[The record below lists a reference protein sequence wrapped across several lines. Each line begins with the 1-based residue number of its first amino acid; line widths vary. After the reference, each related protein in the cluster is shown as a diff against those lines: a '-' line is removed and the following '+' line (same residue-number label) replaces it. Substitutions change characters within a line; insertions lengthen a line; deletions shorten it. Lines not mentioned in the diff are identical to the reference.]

1 MRDGIRLVLLACAIG
16 VAGSGAATAQ
26 ARPDVRVN
34 GLFFGS
40 WSMDLGPSAA
50 SNNRFEVGRA
60 YVNVRGQ
67 TSDRVSFRITTD
79 AIREDNKE
87 LEVRLKYAYVAY
99 ELSTA
104 PITLRFGQTHT
115 PVLELEEDIWEH
127 RIQGSVPADRLGY
140 MKTSD
145 LGVSASGAWG
155 DGEQVQLVAGVYN
168 GESWSKG
175 EVDSGKDFMARA
187 TVRLASNSDGSDIG
201 GLRLTGYGQVG
212 SPGGGGVRQRALGM
226 LSYRTPQFAIASQYL
241 VTRDRLDA
249 GSSVPG
255 TTVDGSLFNSF
266 AVVKVPNTTAV
277 FIGRLELYDPD
288 RDTPD
293 DRQTRIT
300 AGAGLRL
307 APELRILGSLE
318 HLSYQSGAPSAAADA
333 SRIRGLFTVALTF

>member
-1 MRDGIRLVLLACAIG
+1 MKARYRLALLACIMG
-16 VAGSGAATAQ
+16 LGTTGLVDAQ
-26 ARPDVRVN
+26 TRPEVRVS

-40 WSMDLGPSAA
+40 WIMDFGPGAA
-50 SNNRFEVGRA
+50 SNNRFDMGRA

-67 TSDRVSFRITTD
+67 TSERVSFRITTD
-79 AIREDNKE
+79 AIREDNQE

-104 PITLRFGQTHT
+104 PITIRFGQTHT
-115 PVLELEEDIWEH
+115 PVLELEEDLWEH

-145 LGVSASGAWG
+145 LGISASGAWG
-155 DGEQVQLVAGVYN
+155 EGEKLQVTAGVYN

-187 TVRLASNSDGSDIG
+187 TVRLVSSSDGSDLG

-226 LSYRTPQFAIASQYL
+226 LSYRTPQFTLATQYL

-249 GSSVPG
+249 GSSTPG
-255 TTVDGSLFNSF
+255 TTVNGSLFNSF
-266 AVVKVPNTTAV
+266 TVIKVPNTTAL
-277 FIGRLELYDPD
+277 FIGRLELYDPN

-318 HLSYQSGAPSAAADA
+318 HLTYQAGAPSAAADA